1 MPSIRQPV
9 SVVLTEPQLAWLDA
23 QTKDGTLS
31 RSAVIR
37 LALQELMERDTQQQR
52 RRRPALAAR

>member
-1 MPSIRQPV
+1 MPSTRTPV
-9 SVVLTEPQLAWLDA
+9 SVVLTASQVEWLDA
-23 QTKDGTLS
+23 KTQDGTLS

-37 LALQELMERDTQQQR
+37 LALQELMERDLQQR